1 MPTSSPRPLGIVS
14 DRKRNSGTLWRV
26 GWKKRRSAYGSPKK
40 NCDVEK
46 KKMFREDVKT
56 LQTVSYIYNI
66 PEAYQN
72 KRGPSDT
79 YRGEILVTQ

>member
-1 MPTSSPRPLGIVS
+1 MVPR
-14 DRKRNSGTLWRV
+14 RKIADMLR
-26 GWKKRRSAYGSPKK
+26 
-40 NCDVEK
+40 
-46 KKMFREDVKT
+46 KKMSREDVKT